1 MLKSLFILSILL
13 FNSCAT
19 KTPQNLDDTL
29 TMEKLVSGW
38 AEMVNDLQGYS
49 TKIQELQDKRYRLKV
64 TLEGDWNLAVTPR
77 NAFLIEKGKLG
88 LFYVSVVNPYLLF
101 ENLGGIS
108 KMTYVQ
114 AELSKA
120 GGEQGAID
128 LSGETACLYQVS
140 FFQKNGALV
149 NFDKLSTAYDFDFL
163 IDPPRELEI
172 YQMLPTSVIFK
183 RSTES
188 NEESQVQIRLI
199 SKNKNE
205 VYLGQVVRIPACH
218 QSAAS
223 RPTATLEVTPGQC
236 VRHYQTL
243 GAPLETDKRLDH
255 EMEEVFG
262 NLCERTIQCF
272 MPARFGLIKAGKIV
286 SAKDKKI
293 SFVIPPKTH
302 QKINVSWSHE
312 SREHD
317 SKIYLGS
324 YFTKEAMLPGVEI
337 NQFQQLQCEWT
348 EEF

>member
-1 MLKSLFILSILL
+1 M
-13 FNSCAT
+13 NP
-19 KTPQNLDDTL
+19 PQKMEDML
-29 TMEKLVSGW
+29 TMEKLISGW

-49 TKIQELQDKRYRLKV
+49 TRIQELQDKRYRLKV
-64 TLEGDWNLAVTPR
+64 TLEGDWNVAVTPR

-88 LFYVSVVNPYLLF
+88 SFHVTVVNPYLLF

-128 LSGETACLYQVS
+128 LSGETSCLYQVS
-140 FFQKNGALV
+140 FFQKNGSLV
-149 NFDKLSTAYDFDFL
+149 NFDQLSTAYDFDFV
-163 IDPPRELEI
+163 IDPARELEI
-172 YQMLPTSVIFK
+172 HQMLPTSVIFK
-183 RSTES
+183 RNPES

-218 QSAAS
+218 NSDSS
-223 RPTATLEVTPGQC
+223 RARATLDVTPGQC

-255 EMEEVFG
+255 QMEEVFG
-262 NLCERTIQCF
+262 NLCERNIQCI
-272 MPARFGLIKAGKIV
+272 MPARFGLIKAGKVV
-286 SAKDKKI
+286 SAKDKNI
-293 SFVIPPKTH
+293 SFMIPAKTH
-302 QKINVSWSHE
+302 QKMSVSWTHE
-312 SREHD
+312 KMEFD

-324 YFTKEAMLPGVEI
+324 YFTKESMLEGVEV
-337 NQFQQLQCEWT
+337 NQYKQLKCEWT
-348 EEF
+348 EEL